1 MEETQGKRR
10 GRRRRDGDEAARPEP
25 PQQPPWHQSI
35 RTFAPVD
42 LVPEEHIEAIHQ
54 TSLQI
59 LAEIGIDFLNPTA
72 REMLAK
78 AGARV
83 DPDSPRVRFDADFI
97 AETISTAPSE
107 FTIHARNPERNIRMG
122 GDAVAFTAVSSPP
135 NVSDEA
141 GGRRVGNRADF
152 QNLLRLG
159 HTLNTVHMWG
169 GYPVEPVDIHP
180 SVRHLDAIF
189 DMLTLSDRVIHAYS
203 LGAQRNRDALEMI
216 KIARQIDDDTLDRE
230 PSVISVINASSPLR
244 YDNPMLQGMI
254 EFSSRNQ
261 VIVCTP
267 FTLAGAMAPV
277 TVAGAMAQHNAEA
290 LAGIAF
296 TQVVRPGAP
305 VIYGGFTS
313 NVDMQSGAPAFGTP
327 EFMQTSMINGQLTR
341 RYDIPLR
348 SSGVNAANALDAQA
362 AYESVFSLWGAIM
375 GGAHMVI
382 HAVGWMEGG
391 LRASFEKMILDS
403 DLVAMV
409 QRFMDPIDFS
419 EGGLAME
426 AIRDVGPGGHFFG
439 TAHTLER
446 FRDAFYKPLI
456 SDWRNYESWD
466 EAGRPEAKGRMI
478 QLVDVFLDSYEE
490 PPMDPAVRAELEE
503 FVERRKAEG
512 GVPTDY

>member
-1 MEETQGKRR
+1 M
-10 GRRRRDGDEAARPEP
+10 
-25 PQQPPWHQSI
+25 
-35 RTFAPVD
+35 
-42 LVPEEHIEAIHQ
+42 PEEHIEAIHQ
-54 TSLQI
+54 TSMQI
-59 LAEIGIDFLNPTA
+59 LSEIGMDFLDEEA
-72 REMLAK
+72 RRLLAE

-83 DPDSPRVRFDADFI
+83 DPDSTRVRFDPDFI
-97 AETISTAPSE
+97 EEKISTAPSQ
-107 FTIHARNPERNIRMG
+107 FTIHARNPERNLLMG
-122 GDAVAFTAVSSPP
+122 GDAVTFTAVSSPP

-141 GGRRVGNRADF
+141 GGRRVGNRKDY

-159 HTLNTVHMWG
+159 QTLNTVHMWG
-169 GYPVEPVDIHP
+169 GYPVEPVDIHA
-180 SVRHLDAIF
+180 SVRHLDALF

-203 LGAQRNRDALEMI
+203 LGAQRNRDALEMVR
-216 KIARQIDDDTLDRE
+216 IARGIDDATLDRE

-244 YDNPMLQGMI
+244 YDKPMLQGIM

-261 VIVCTP
+261 VIVITP

-327 EFMQTSMINGQLTR
+327 EFMQTAMINGQLTR
-341 RYDIPLR
+341 RYGIPYR

-362 AYESVFSLWGAIM
+362 AYESVFSLWAAVM
-375 GGAHMVI
+375 GGAHMVL

-409 QRFMDPIDFS
+409 QRFMEPIDFT
-419 EGGLAME
+419 EGGLALD
-426 AIRDVGPGGHFFG
+426 AIREVGPGGHFFG

-446 FRDAFYKPLI
+446 YRDAFYKPLL

-466 EAGRPEAKGRMI
+466 EAGKPEAKAKMI
-478 QLVDVFLDSYEE
+478 ELVDVFLASYEE
-490 PPMDPAVRAELEE
+490 PPMDPDVRAELAE

-512 GVPTDY
+512 GVETDF